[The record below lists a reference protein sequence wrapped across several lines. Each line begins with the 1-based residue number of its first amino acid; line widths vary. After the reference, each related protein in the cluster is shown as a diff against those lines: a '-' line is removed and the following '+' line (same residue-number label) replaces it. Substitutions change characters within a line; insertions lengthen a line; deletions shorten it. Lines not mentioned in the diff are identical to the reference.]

1 MIQHEYIKIEDF
13 KRVGTTNQY
22 WLWHFTASKDNL
34 DLQIQPIHGKPNE
47 IGIHPFRD
55 LVEQLQIP
63 IFETPTKD
71 AIDFLI
77 SLDKYLHIEN
87 IIRNNNFSP
96 IVLGFNY
103 MRLVSSTHHPNKCY
117 CCEKIVEI
125 VAEMNVE
132 LLGRLKFD

>member
-1 MIQHEYIKIEDF
+1 MIRHEYIKVDDF
-13 KRVGTTNQY
+13 KKVGSTNEY
-22 WLWHFTASKDNL
+22 WLWHFIAPKPNL
-34 DLQIQPIHGKPNE
+34 ELQIQPIHGAVNE

-55 LVEQLQIP
+55 LIEQLQIP
-63 IFETPTKD
+63 IFETPTNE

-77 SLDKYLHIEN
+77 SLDPYLHIEN
-87 IIRNNNFSP
+87 IFRNNKFSP
-96 IVLGFNY
+96 LILGFNY

-117 CCEKIVEI
+117 CCEGIVEI

>member
-1 MIQHEYIKIEDF
+1 MIQHEYIKVEDF

-22 WLWHFTASKDNL
+22 WFWHFTASKDNL

-47 IGIHPFRD
+47 GGIHPFRD
-55 LVEQLQIP
+55 LVEQFQIP

-71 AIDFLI
+71 AIDLLLSI
-77 SLDKYLHIEN
+77 DPNLRIEN

-96 IVLGFNY
+96 IILGFNY
-103 MRLVSSTHHPNKCY
+103 MRLVSSTQHPNKCY